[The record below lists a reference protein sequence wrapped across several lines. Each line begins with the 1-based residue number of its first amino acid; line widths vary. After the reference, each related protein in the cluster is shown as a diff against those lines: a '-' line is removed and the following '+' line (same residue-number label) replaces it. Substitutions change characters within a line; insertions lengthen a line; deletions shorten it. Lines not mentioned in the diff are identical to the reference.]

1 MNTPQEK
8 HPQSSAADPE
18 SPISPI
24 SDPSDPPDANAQS
37 TWASM
42 SRRKPLPAPVA
53 ATDAEAAHKEIGT
66 ETKSKRFGTS
76 LGALLSFNWYRY
88 ASKSQKRKFLIIG
101 AVIIV
106 ALLALI
112 IGLAVGLTVNKK

>member
-1 MNTPQEK
+1 MDPSQEK
-8 HPQSSAADPE
+8 HPQHSAADPE
-18 SPISPI
+18 SPVSPI
-24 SDPSDPPDANAQS
+24 YDPSNPPDANAQS

-42 SRRKPLPAPVA
+42 PRRKPLPAPVA

-66 ETKSKRFGTS
+66 ESKPKGFGAS

-88 ASKSQKRKFLIIG
+88 GSKSQKRKFLIIG
-101 AVIIV
+101 AVIVV